1 MVLHVPIIANMS
13 LKTMRVLKNINYFF
27 DTYIFIDNLLN

>member
-13 LKTMRVLKNINYFF
+13 LTTMRVLKNIDYFF